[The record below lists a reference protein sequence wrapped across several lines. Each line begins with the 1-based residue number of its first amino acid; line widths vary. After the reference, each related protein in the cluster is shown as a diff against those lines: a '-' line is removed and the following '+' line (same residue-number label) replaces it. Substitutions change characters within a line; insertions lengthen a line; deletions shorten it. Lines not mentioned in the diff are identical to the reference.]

1 MRRTFGLLTLFVF
14 LAGCNQ
20 SQREAA
26 RTKPQPGA
34 AYRVQNE
41 ARELALQDA
50 PESPA
55 AEEAMLRAPE
65 GGAGYGRA
73 GGQTVGDPTGLG
85 QASGDR
91 KIIYNASLDLVVSDF
106 SALETQLPDLVR
118 GAQGYIS
125 EAQSDQQ
132 QGERTSGSWVVRI
145 PSGDFDGFLQKVA
158 DLGVVEARRV
168 TTEEVTE
175 EYVDLEA
182 RIANKQ
188 KMEERVLEII
198 KQRSG
203 PLAEVLQLEAELSRI
218 REEIERMQGRL
229 RLLSNQRALATV
241 RISAREEHN
250 YVPPQQPTLATQLR
264 ETWRGSWNALSGL
277 GAAALLLAVA
287 VAPWLLVVIPVG
299 GLTALVWRRVLRNQA
314 LGRQGTG

>member
-1 MRRTFGLLTLFVF
+1 MRRAFGLLTLFVF
-14 LAGCNQ
+14 FAGCSQ

-26 RTKPQPGA
+26 RSKPQPGA

-41 ARELALQDA
+41 ARQMALAQDA
-50 PESPA
+50 AESPA
-55 AEEAMLRAPE
+55 SAESKLQASE
-65 GGAGYGRA
+65 GSAGYGR
-73 GGQTVGDPTGLG
+73 VGSDPTGLG
-85 QASGDR
+85 QAGGDR
-91 KIIYNASLDLVVSDF
+91 KIIYNASLGLVVSDF
-106 SALETQLPDLVR
+106 SALETKLPALVR
-118 GAQGYIS
+118 TAQGYIS

-132 QGERTSGSWVVRI
+132 QGKRTSGTWVVRI
-145 PSGDFDGFLQKVA
+145 PSGDFEGFLQNVA
-158 DLGVVEARRV
+158 NLGVVEARRV

-229 RLLSNQRALATV
+229 RLLANQTSLATV

-264 ETWRGSWNALSGL
+264 ETWHGSWSALSGL
-277 GAAALLLAVA
+277 GAAALLLLVA
-287 VAPWLLVVIPVG
+287 LAPWMLLVIPLG
-299 GLTALVWRRVLRNQA
+299 GLAALVYRRVLRHQA
-314 LGRQGTG
+314 LGRQGTS